1 MVTILYVLAIAKPYS
16 LVALVLVVLYLFYR
30 IRKLTGALALL
41 HQEVFRNIGTI
52 TLNKT
57 GICSPNVSHIRRIQR
72 NSQEVVNLTE
82 FPAHLRSYLRKP
94 TVVAIQEYLESDLSD
109 DHKRAITVAAI
120 LTKSKL
126 MTKLCILDDI
136 TAAYHQLIEAE
147 LYLVSVSMDEVYKR
161 TSEIE
166 QPIKTMVN
174 SLADWQSSTHADYVR
189 LNLLDY
195 MYGGNYPVF
204 DVFYRNYTAI
214 KPLYKASETEIKAL
228 VTMVAA
234 TTGIVVPVSYLE
246 FGPVTKGFLV
256 ERRTEERV
264 QHLRVVR

>member
-57 GICSPNVSHIRRIQR
+57 GICSHNVSHIRSIQR

-109 DHKRAITVAAI
+109 DHK
-120 LTKSKL
+120 
-126 MTKLCILDDI
+126 TKLCILDDI

-204 DVFYRNYTAI
+204 DVFYRNT
-214 KPLYKASETEIKAL
+214 YKIQLCFYQL
-228 VTMVAA
+228 V
-234 TTGIVVPVSYLE
+234 ISCSYIIQN
-246 FGPVTKGFLV
+246 T
-256 ERRTEERV
+256 
-264 QHLRVVR
+264 